1 MGTLPDL
8 MKKVY
13 EAASEGKW
21 DLMKEAYDGEYD
33 KYVMS
38 PITVLKDTAFHLAV
52 YSKKDE
58 PLKSLLHIVNENS
71 IPWNPCTLQNAHENT
86 VLHEA
91 VFAGNMKAV
100 ELLLEFTPEE
110 QGDYD
115 PSMQLQTK
123 NALGETPFY
132 RAAACGK
139 KEIVEY
145 LVIKMKQISKGKL
158 LEEHRR
164 RGHLDKEKNDN
175 SEKVDLKPI
184 LHAAIEGQHFE
195 TALTLLKR
203 DPSLD
208 DMKDEQGRTCLH
220 LLAEMPSAFKSGCAM
235 PKYSIR
241 NLIYCC
247 LSASNGDDD
256 QSKSKK
262 GHSVANGDQSNS
274 KKGTEN

>member
-33 KYVMS
+33 KY
-38 PITVLKDTAFHLAV
+38 
-52 YSKKDE
+52 
-58 PLKSLLHIVNENS
+58 
-71 IPWNPCTLQNAHENT
+71 NAHENT

-132 RAAACGK
+132 RAAACG
-139 KEIVEY
+139 
-145 LVIKMKQISKGKL
+145 
-158 LEEHRR
+158 
-164 RGHLDKEKNDN
+164 
-175 SEKVDLKPI
+175 
-184 LHAAIEGQHFE
+184 
-195 TALTLLKR
+195 T
-203 DPSLD
+203 
-208 DMKDEQGRTCLH
+208 
-220 LLAEMPSAFKSGCAM
+220 
-235 PKYSIR
+235 
-241 NLIYCC
+241 
-247 LSASNGDDD
+247 
-256 QSKSKK
+256 
-262 GHSVANGDQSNS
+262 
-274 KKGTEN
+274 